1 MTEMAV
7 SLLLRAA
14 ILLVSLL
21 PEAAV
26 RSVGRKLGYLVSFSD
41 RRRRKMAERHM
52 RRVLG
57 SDHDVRAAAREVF
70 ASYGR
75 YWAELFWLRPDRLQ
89 AVGRHISLEGA
100 EHLDSARA
108 GGRGMI
114 LAVPH
119 VGNWEIGARVLIARG
134 IAVTVVAEALA
145 DPGVQRWF
153 TATRRMLGME
163 VLLADR
169 STNLL
174 LALARRL
181 KAGQA
186 VALMS
191 DRNVEGAALEVRFF
205 GETTSLPAGA
215 ALLAELTGAPI
226 LPAAVYFCDRRG
238 HRVVFRPPLESVSG
252 ASRQERRYLLT
263 QRLAE
268 AMEALVREAPTQW
281 HLLQPNWPSDREAK

>member
-1 MTEMAV
+1 MVV
-7 SLLLRAA
+7 SLLLRVAM
-14 ILLVSLL
+14 LLVSPL

-26 RSVGRKLGYLVSFSD
+26 GSVGRKLGYLASFAD
-41 RRRRKMAERHM
+41 WRRRKMAERHM
-52 RRVLG
+52 SRVLG
-57 SDHDVRAAAREVF
+57 GGHDARAAAREVF

-89 AVGRHISLEGA
+89 AVGRHISVEGA
-100 EHLDSARA
+100 EHLAAAMA

-119 VGNWEIGARVLIARG
+119 VGNWEIGACVLIERG
-134 IAVTVVAEALA
+134 IPVTVVAEALA
-145 DPGVQRWF
+145 DSGARRWL

-163 VLLADR
+163 VLLADG
-169 STNLL
+169 SANLL
-174 LALARRL
+174 PALARRL
-181 KAGQA
+181 KAGRA
-186 VALMS
+186 VGLMS
-191 DRNVEGAALEVRFF
+191 DRNVAGAAIEVRFF

-226 LPAAVYFCDRRG
+226 LPAAVYFCNRRG
-238 HRVVFRPPLESVSG
+238 HRVVIRHPLESASG
-252 ASRQERRYLLT
+252 ASRRERRYLLT

-281 HLLQPNWPSDREAK
+281 HLLQPNWPSDRETG